1 MGDEGHA
8 DDLIPDDEPD
18 GASDPARRH
27 SAKIRRQMQTT

>member
-18 GASDPARRH
+18 GAPDPARRH
-27 SAKIRRQMQTT
+27 NAMIRRQTETT